1 MAITVN
7 TRLLDESIA
16 HALYL
21 SRYSTGIAKKMVRL
35 LNDSD
40 KELSARL
47 LVALEDADADSL
59 TVQRLNT
66 LLRDVRKFNS
76 LSIEHVFSA
85 LGDELRDYASYEAQ
99 YQYDLLSHLL
109 PDIVTE
115 RYPLTGLSPHQVYA
129 AAMARP
135 FQGKLLSEWS
145 DNIADDR
152 MTRINNA
159 VRLGYLN
166 GDTTEQIVRKIRG
179 SRARQYKDG
188 VIESGRRNVMAVVKT
203 AVGHVAAVAR
213 DDFASANDSV
223 IKGKRWVSTL
233 DLRTTPGCIIRD
245 GREYTVNNKPV
256 GHHIPWLQGPGRLHF
271 CCRSVYTFITKT
283 FREMGIDIDE
293 IPEST
298 RASMDG
304 PVPANTTYV
313 EWIQRQSPERQKT
326 VLGATRARLLQDG
339 DMKPDEFFTDRG
351 EWMTLEQLKETD
363 YQAFADAGVA

>member
-1 MAITVN
+1 MTTVN
-7 TRLLDESIA
+7 ERLLDESIA

-21 SRYSTGIAKKMVRL
+21 SRYSTGTAKKMVKL

-76 LSIEHVFSA
+76 QAVEHVFSA
-85 LGDELRDYASYEAQ
+85 LGNDLRDYASYEAQ

-135 FQGKLLSEWS
+135 FQGRLLSEWA

-166 GDTTEQIVRKIRG
+166 GDTTEQIIRKIRG

-188 VIESGRRNVMAVVKT
+188 IIESGRRNVMAVVKT
-203 AVGHVAAVAR
+203 AVGHIAAVAR

-245 GREYTVNNKPV
+245 GREYTVDNKPV

-293 IPEST
+293 IPEAT

-304 PVPANTTYV
+304 PVPASTTYV
-313 EWIQRQSPERQKT
+313 EWIQRQSPERQKK
-326 VLGATRARLLQDG
+326 VLGAIRAKLLRDG
-339 DMKPDEFFTDRG
+339 GIKPDEFFTDRG
-351 EWMTLEQLKETD
+351 EWMTLEELKETD

>member
-1 MAITVN
+1 MTVTVN
-7 TRLLDESIA
+7 ARLLDESIA
-16 HALYL
+16 HGLYL
-21 SRYSTGIAKKMVRL
+21 SRYSAGIAKKMVRL

-59 TVQRLNT
+59 TVQRLNS

-85 LGDELRDYASYEAQ
+85 LGDDLRDYASYEAQ

-135 FQGKLLSEWS
+135 FQGKLLSEWA

-159 VRLGYLN
+159 VRLGYLS

-179 SRARQYKDG
+179 SRARRYKDG
-188 VIESGRRNVMAVVKT
+188 VIESGRRNVTAVVKT
-203 AVGHVAAVAR
+203 AVGHVAAMAR

-223 IKGKRWVSTL
+223 IKGKRWLSTL

-271 CCRSVYTFITKT
+271 CCRSMCTFITKT

-293 IPEST
+293 IT
-298 RASMDG
+298 
-304 PVPANTTYV
+304 
-313 EWIQRQSPERQKT
+313 SPSSRTAWDAVSSFLTFRHWQT
-326 VLGATRARLLQDG
+326 ATSSIFWD
-339 DMKPDEFFTDRG
+339 
-351 EWMTLEQLKETD
+351 
-363 YQAFADAGVA
+363 

>member
-1 MAITVN
+1 MAVTVN

-47 LVALEDADADSL
+47 LVALEDVDADSL

-66 LLRDVRKFNS
+66 LLRDVREFNNQTV
-76 LSIEHVFSA
+76 EHVFSA
-85 LGDELRDYASYEAQ
+85 LGDELRDYVSYEVQ

-129 AAMARP
+129 SAMAGP
-135 FQGKLLSEWS
+135 FQGKLLSEWAG
-145 DNIADDR
+145 NIADDR

-159 VRLGYLN
+159 VRMGYLN

-188 VIESGRRNVMAVVKT
+188 VIESGRRNVTAVVKT
-203 AVGHVAAVAR
+203 AIGHVAAVAR
-213 DDFASANDSV
+213 DDFTGANDSV
-223 IKGKRWVSTL
+223 IRGKRWVSTL

-245 GREYTVNNKPV
+245 GREYTVNNRPV

-283 FREMGIDIDE
+283 FREMGIDTDE
-293 IPEST
+293 IPEAT

-304 PVPANTTYV
+304 PAPANTTYV
-313 EWIQRQSPERQKT
+313 EWIQRQSPERQRK
-326 VLGATRARLLQDG
+326 VLGAMRARLLRDG
-339 DMKPDEFFTDRG
+339 GMKPDEFFTDRG

>member
-1 MAITVN
+1 MAVTVN

-59 TVQRLNT
+59 TAQRLST
-66 LLRDVRKFNS
+66 LLRDVREFNNQTV
-76 LSIEHVFSA
+76 EHVFSA
-85 LGDELRDYASYEAQ
+85 LGDELRDYVSYEVQ

-129 AAMARP
+129 SAMAGP
-135 FQGKLLSEWS
+135 FQGKLLSEWTG
-145 DNIADDR
+145 NIADDR

-159 VRLGYLN
+159 VRMGYLN

-188 VIESGRRNVMAVVKT
+188 VIESGRRNVTAVVKT
-203 AVGHVAAVAR
+203 AIGHVAAVAR
-213 DDFASANDSV
+213 DDFTGANDSV
-223 IKGKRWVSTL
+223 IRGKRWVSTL

-245 GREYTVNNKPV
+245 GREYTVNNRPV

-283 FREMGIDIDE
+283 FREMGIDTDE
-293 IPEST
+293 IPEAT

-304 PVPANTTYV
+304 PAPANTTYV
-313 EWIQRQSPERQKT
+313 EWIQRQSPERQRK
-326 VLGATRARLLQDG
+326 VLGAMRARLLRDG
-339 DMKPDEFFTDRG
+339 GMKPDEFFTDRG

>member
-1 MAITVN
+1 MAVTVN

-66 LLRDVRKFNS
+66 LLRDVREFNNQTV
-76 LSIEHVFSA
+76 EHVFSA
-85 LGDELRDYASYEAQ
+85 LGDELRDYVSYEVQ

-129 AAMARP
+129 SAMAGP
-135 FQGKLLSEWS
+135 FQGKLLSEWAG
-145 DNIADDR
+145 NIADDR

-159 VRLGYLN
+159 VRMGYLN

-188 VIESGRRNVMAVVKT
+188 VIESGRRNITAVVKT
-203 AVGHVAAVAR
+203 AIGHVAAVAR
-213 DDFASANDSV
+213 DDFTGANDSV
-223 IKGKRWVSTL
+223 IRGKRWVSTL

-245 GREYTVNNKPV
+245 GREYTVNNRPV

-283 FREMGIDIDE
+283 FREMGIDTDE
-293 IPEST
+293 IPEAT

-304 PVPANTTYV
+304 PAPANTTYV
-313 EWIQRQSPERQKT
+313 EWIQRQSPERQRK
-326 VLGATRARLLQDG
+326 VLGAMRARLLRDG
-339 DMKPDEFFTDRG
+339 GMKPDEFFTDRG